1 MRKQELIWLDT
12 AENPEGQMELTI
24 KYRGSTNEENV
35 AAFLEI
41 RDKNSVLVK
50 EKGELRQDTARVKTA
65 VFKCQGVQCWT
76 PEDPALYQVNIVL
89 ELSDKNNEK
98 TYIRH
103 GQKLGF
109 RSLKR
114 QNQQVFWNH
123 KPVKLLGICYR
134 EPDSKMKNWETV
146 LRRDLEL
153 FKAAHINFIRSIYY
167 PFSEKM
173 LELCDEMGFWVEN
186 TAPFYE
192 LGQTQKNISELPHMQ
207 KEFETAAEELLVNGS
222 HTSVLLW
229 SLGHDC
235 AWGVNFGIIRD
246 RIRELDDIRLMTF
259 HLPMSIP
266 EEEPQM
272 DVWPVH
278 DIDWRLPFDK
288 TYDQMVIFHTP
299 GAENEIG
306 YMVADA
312 DYPVPVLHEVWS
324 PIVCHNRDE
333 IQRDPEIRDFWGKSI
348 RTFVEKSARTSGC
361 LGGAVLAGVDEDGS
375 FEGLMDYE
383 WGILDVN
390 HNPKPEYYHLKEA
403 YGSAGKISEE
413 SVKEIEEIWRRIQNE
428 TDTADWKIQWTE
440 DALYIENDKVFYT
453 FSRKNCLMQEA
464 GVIEKQGRRVL
475 IKGGPFLN
483 TAGFL
488 LGKWIGKSLEICS
501 MDGAK
506 NVQIKIAGTYE
517 NTLDI
522 CFYLTLFPNG
532 MLETAYEV
540 QRLFRHMPHRVK
552 AEIGIASGGLGEKGG
567 GYYVTEPDRL
577 QVISPECKVRLEAA
591 PELAEGAVVDN
602 LDPRMNF
609 VGNWVKMEDYCGNLN
624 GSETLSNTA
633 GDYLELNFTGTGI
646 TVYGSWDILYGMCDV
661 YLDGKLWQKDVSQYP
676 RKVDFPG
683 MSRGY
688 EKRYRQVLTEVHGL
702 EEKEHTL
709 RIEVTGTKEVGAQN
723 TYTSIDYAVLEG
735 SRYTGGFRMNLAVD
749 FNYPRM
755 VRGCVRRPDVKLIPG
770 VRESFRIQML
780 LEEDK

>member
-76 PEDPALYQVNIVL
+76 PENPALYQVNIVL
-89 ELSDKNNEK
+89 ELSDRNNEK

-134 EPDSKMKNWETV
+134 EPDSKMENWETV

-246 RIRELDDIRLMTF
+246 RIRELDAIRLMTF

-333 IQRDPEIRDFWGKSI
+333 IQRDPGIRDFWGKSI

-440 DALYIENDKVFYT
+440 DAFYIENDKVFYT

-755 VRGCVRRPDVKLIPG
+755 VRGCVRRPDVKLIPS
-770 VRESFRIQML
+770 VRESFRMQML
-780 LEEDK
+780 LEED

>member
-24 KYRGSTNEENV
+24 KYRESTNEENV

-50 EKGELRQDTARVKTA
+50 EKGELKQDTARVKTA
-65 VFKCQGVQCWT
+65 VFKCQGVLCWT
-76 PEDPALYQVNIVL
+76 PDNPALYQVNIVL

-134 EPDSKMKNWETV
+134 EPDSKMENWETV

-153 FKAAHINFIRSIYY
+153 FKAAHVNFIRGIYY

-192 LGQTQKNISELPHMQ
+192 LGQTKKNISELPHMQ
-207 KEFETAAEELLVNGS
+207 KEFETAAEELLANGS

-306 YMVADA
+306 YMIADA

-324 PIVCHNRDE
+324 PVVCHNRDE
-333 IQRDPEIRDFWGKSI
+333 IQRDPGIRDFWGKSI
-348 RTFVEKSARTSGC
+348 HTFVEKSARTPGC

-375 FEGLMDYE
+375 FEGLKEYE

-390 HNPKPEYYHLKEA
+390 HNPKPEYYHL
-403 YGSAGKISEE
+403 
-413 SVKEIEEIWRRIQNE
+413 
-428 TDTADWKIQWTE
+428 
-440 DALYIENDKVFYT
+440 
-453 FSRKNCLMQEA
+453 
-464 GVIEKQGRRVL
+464 
-475 IKGGPFLN
+475 
-483 TAGFL
+483 
-488 LGKWIGKSLEICS
+488 
-501 MDGAK
+501 
-506 NVQIKIAGTYE
+506 
-517 NTLDI
+517 
-522 CFYLTLFPNG
+522 
-532 MLETAYEV
+532 
-540 QRLFRHMPHRVK
+540 
-552 AEIGIASGGLGEKGG
+552 
-567 GYYVTEPDRL
+567 
-577 QVISPECKVRLEAA
+577 
-591 PELAEGAVVDN
+591 
-602 LDPRMNF
+602 
-609 VGNWVKMEDYCGNLN
+609 
-624 GSETLSNTA
+624 
-633 GDYLELNFTGTGI
+633 
-646 TVYGSWDILYGMCDV
+646 
-661 YLDGKLWQKDVSQYP
+661 
-676 RKVDFPG
+676 
-683 MSRGY
+683 
-688 EKRYRQVLTEVHGL
+688 
-702 EEKEHTL
+702 
-709 RIEVTGTKEVGAQN
+709 
-723 TYTSIDYAVLEG
+723 
-735 SRYTGGFRMNLAVD
+735 
-749 FNYPRM
+749 
-755 VRGCVRRPDVKLIPG
+755 
-770 VRESFRIQML
+770 
-780 LEEDK
+780 

>member
-76 PEDPALYQVNIVL
+76 PENPALYQVNIVL
-89 ELSDKNNEK
+89 ELSDRNNEK

-134 EPDSKMKNWETV
+134 EPDSKMGNWETV
-146 LRRDLEL
+146 LCRDLEL

-173 LELCDEMGFWVEN
+173 LELCDKMGFWVEN

-246 RIRELDDIRLMTF
+246 RIRELDAIRLMTF

-333 IQRDPEIRDFWGKSI
+333 IQRDPGIRDFWGKSI

-413 SVKEIEEIWRRIQNE
+413 SVKEIEEIWHRIQNE

-609 VGNWVKMEDYCGNLN
+609 VGNWVTMEDYCGNLN

-646 TVYGSWDILYGMCDV
+646 TIYGSWDILYGMCDV

-688 EKRYRQVLTEVHGL
+688 EKRYRQVLTEVHRL

-755 VRGCVRRPDVKLIPG
+755 VRGCVRRPDVKLIPS
-770 VRESFRIQML
+770 VRESFRMQML
-780 LEEDK
+780 LEED

>member
-35 AAFLEI
+35 ASFLEI

-50 EKGELRQDTARVKTA
+50 EKGELRQDTDRVKTA

-134 EPDSKMKNWETV
+134 EPDSKMENWETV

-333 IQRDPEIRDFWGKSI
+333 IQRDPGIRDFWGKSI

-646 TVYGSWDILYGMCDV
+646 TVYGSCDILYGMCDV

>member
-12 AENPEGQMELTI
+12 VENPEGQMELII
-24 KYRGSTNEENV
+24 KYRGSTNEEN
-35 AAFLEI
+35 AAVLLEI
-41 RDKNSVLVK
+41 RDKNNVLVK

-65 VFKCQGVQCWT
+65 VFKCQGVLCWT
-76 PEDPALYQVNIVL
+76 PDNPALYQVNIVL

-134 EPDSKMKNWETV
+134 EPDSKMENWETV

-153 FKAAHINFIRSIYY
+153 FKAAHVNFIRGIYY

-333 IQRDPEIRDFWGKSI
+333 IQRDPGIRDFWGKSI

-755 VRGCVRRPDVKLIPG
+755 VRGCVRRPDVKLIPS
-770 VRESFRIQML
+770 VRESFRMQML
-780 LEEDK
+780 LEED

>member
-35 AAFLEI
+35 VAFLEI

-50 EKGELRQDTARVKTA
+50 EKGELRQDTARVKKA

-134 EPDSKMKNWETV
+134 EPDSKMENWETV

-192 LGQTQKNISELPHMQ
+192 LGQTKKNISELPHMQ
-207 KEFETAAEELLVNGS
+207 KEFETAAEELLANGS

-235 AWGVNFGIIRD
+235 AWGINFGIIRD

-333 IQRDPEIRDFWGKSI
+333 IQRDPGIRDF
-348 RTFVEKSARTSGC
+348 
-361 LGGAVLAGVDEDGS
+361 
-375 FEGLMDYE
+375 
-383 WGILDVN
+383 
-390 HNPKPEYYHLKEA
+390 
-403 YGSAGKISEE
+403 
-413 SVKEIEEIWRRIQNE
+413 
-428 TDTADWKIQWTE
+428 
-440 DALYIENDKVFYT
+440 
-453 FSRKNCLMQEA
+453 
-464 GVIEKQGRRVL
+464 
-475 IKGGPFLN
+475 
-483 TAGFL
+483 
-488 LGKWIGKSLEICS
+488 
-501 MDGAK
+501 
-506 NVQIKIAGTYE
+506 
-517 NTLDI
+517 
-522 CFYLTLFPNG
+522 
-532 MLETAYEV
+532 
-540 QRLFRHMPHRVK
+540 
-552 AEIGIASGGLGEKGG
+552 
-567 GYYVTEPDRL
+567 
-577 QVISPECKVRLEAA
+577 
-591 PELAEGAVVDN
+591 
-602 LDPRMNF
+602 
-609 VGNWVKMEDYCGNLN
+609 
-624 GSETLSNTA
+624 
-633 GDYLELNFTGTGI
+633 
-646 TVYGSWDILYGMCDV
+646 
-661 YLDGKLWQKDVSQYP
+661 
-676 RKVDFPG
+676 
-683 MSRGY
+683 
-688 EKRYRQVLTEVHGL
+688 
-702 EEKEHTL
+702 
-709 RIEVTGTKEVGAQN
+709 
-723 TYTSIDYAVLEG
+723 
-735 SRYTGGFRMNLAVD
+735 
-749 FNYPRM
+749 
-755 VRGCVRRPDVKLIPG
+755 
-770 VRESFRIQML
+770 
-780 LEEDK
+780 